1 MNFVKSNIVEYAS
14 TKMNLELSTIGRT
27 LSNLHDIE
35 TKMKEAE
42 DLLQQ
47 AQHIN
52 SKELKDY
59 TVSQLENDIAQYKKR
74 LVEMKKLEKRKDE
87 LNEIFVAIPRLKK

>member
-14 TKMNLELSTIGRT
+14 TKVNFELSLIGRK
-27 LSNLHDIE
+27 LNNLHDIE
-35 TKMKEAE
+35 NKLKEAE

-47 AQHIN
+47 ANQIN

-74 LVEMKKLEKRKDE
+74 LVEAKKLEKRKDE
-87 LNEIFVAIPRLKK
+87 LNELFVSIPKLKK

>member
-14 TKMNLELSTIGRT
+14 TKMNLELSTIGRKM
-27 LSNLHDIE
+27 SNLHDIE